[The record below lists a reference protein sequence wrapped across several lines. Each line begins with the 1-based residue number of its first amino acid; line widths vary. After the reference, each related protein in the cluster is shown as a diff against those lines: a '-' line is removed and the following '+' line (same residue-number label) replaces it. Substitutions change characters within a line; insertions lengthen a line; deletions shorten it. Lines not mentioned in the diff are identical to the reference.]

1 MHFIVK
7 PSPEIFVKSSPVRK
21 RLTRMLAQNLKRLF
35 REIEGALIHSDFEKI
50 EVSIP
55 DVQEN
60 RDRAIEIL
68 LNAPGINQFSE
79 TLSFNFDSL
88 EHIAEI
94 CQAHIAERIFDKT
107 FVVRVKRSGKQEFK
121 STDVERYVGGYLLH
135 NTGARG
141 VDLHTPDIRVQ
152 LEIRQQKLFIIGQT
166 WQGLGG
172 FPLGSQE
179 KVLSLISGGFDSS
192 VASYLAT
199 RRGLVTHYLFFN
211 LGGRAHEIG
220 VKEVAHYLWQKY
232 SRSHPVKFITVP
244 FEDVVNEIL
253 ANIPKSYMGV
263 ALKRMMLRA
272 AEKIAEQYEF
282 KALVTGESV
291 AQVSSQTLANLAV
304 IDSISE
310 KLILRPLATMDKI
323 EIIKIARAI
332 GTEDFAASMPE
343 YCGVISRKPTTSARH
358 HIIEDAE
365 TSFDFS
371 ILDRAV
377 ANHKTESMAD
387 LPDSVTEIPV
397 DIYELPVPET
407 VIVDVRHPD
416 EALNQPVPE
425 ALYSDNELI
434 HIPYF
439 RIQKEFARTDSK
451 KRYLLY
457 CDKGVMSRL
466 HAELL
471 LESGYRNVGVY
482 RPRKP

>member
-7 PSPEIFVKSSPVRK
+7 PFPEIFVKSLPVRK

-35 REIEGALIHSDFEKI
+35 REIEGAQVHSDFEKL

-55 DVQEN
+55 DVREN

-79 TLSFNFDSL
+79 TLTFNFDSL

-94 CQAHIAERIFDKT
+94 CQSHIAERIFDKT

-152 LEIRQQKLFIIGQT
+152 LEIRQQKLFIIGET

-253 ANIPKSYMGV
+253 INIPKSYMGV

-310 KLILRPLATMDKI
+310 MLILRPLATMDKI

-343 YCGVISRKPTTSARH
+343 YCGVISRKPTTNARH

-397 DIYELPVPET
+397 DIYELPVPEA

-416 EALNQPVPE
+416 EVLNQPVPE
-425 ALYSDNELI
+425 AIHSDNELI

-471 LESGYRNVGVY
+471 LEGGYRNVGVY

>member
-7 PSPEIFVKSSPVRK
+7 LFPEIFVKSPPVRK
-21 RLTRMLAQNLKRLF
+21 RLTRMLANNIKRLF
-35 REIEGALIHSDFEKI
+35 RETEGTQIHSNFEKF
-50 EVSIP
+50 EVSVP
-55 DVQEN
+55 DAQGN

-68 LNAPGINQFSE
+68 LNTPGIDQFSE
-79 TLSFNFDSL
+79 TLNFNFDSL

-94 CQAHIAERIFDKT
+94 CQAHIAERISDKT
-107 FVVRVKRSGKQEFK
+107 FVVRAKRSGKQEFS

-135 NTGARG
+135 NTDAKG
-141 VDLHTPDIRVQ
+141 VNLHTPDVKVQ
-152 LEIRQQKLFIIGQT
+152 LEIRQQDLFIIDQT

-199 RRGLVTHYLFFN
+199 KRGLVIHYLFFN

-220 VKEVAHYLWQKY
+220 VKEVAHYLWYKY

-253 ANIPKSYMGV
+253 LNIPKSYMGV

-272 AEKIAEQYEF
+272 AEKIAEHNQF

-304 IDSISE
+304 IDSIS
-310 KLILRPLATMDKI
+310 KMLILRPLVNMDKI
-323 EIIKIARAI
+323 EIIKIARTI
-332 GTEDFAASMPE
+332 GTEEFAVSMPE

-365 TSFDFS
+365 TSFDFT
-371 ILDRAV
+371 ILDGAV
-377 ANHKTESMAD
+377 ANQKTESMID
-387 LPDSVTEIPV
+387 LLDSVSEIPV
-397 DIYELPVPET
+397 DIYQSPVPQS
-407 VIVDVRHPD
+407 VLVDVRHPD
-416 EALNQPVPE
+416 EVRNRPVRKAEYP
-425 ALYSDNELI
+425 DNEI
-434 HIPYF
+434 IQMPYF
-439 RIQKEFARTDSK
+439 RVQKEFAQTDSK
-451 KRYLLY
+451 KRHLLY
-457 CDKGVMSRL
+457 CDRGVMSRL

-471 LESGYRNVGVY
+471 LQAGYRNVGVY
-482 RPRKP
+482 RPKKP

>member
-7 PSPEIFVKSSPVRK
+7 PFPEIFVKSLPVRK
-21 RLTRMLAQNLKRLF
+21 RLTRMLANNMKHLF
-35 REIEGALIHSDFEKI
+35 REIDGAQIHSDFEKL

-55 DVQEN
+55 DGEGN

-68 LNAPGINQFSE
+68 LSIPGINQFSE
-79 TLSFNFDSL
+79 TLNFNFDSL

-94 CQAHIAERIFDKT
+94 CQAHIAERIIDKT

-135 NTGARG
+135 NTDAKA
-141 VDLHTPDIRVQ
+141 VDLHTPDVRVQ
-152 LEIRQQKLFIIGQT
+152 LEIRQQNLFIIGQT
-166 WQGLGG
+166 WMGLGG

-253 ANIPKSYMGV
+253 VNIPKSYMGV

-272 AEKIAEQYEF
+272 AEKIAKEYEF
-282 KALVTGESV
+282 KALVTGESI

-304 IDSISE
+304 IDSISDM
-310 KLILRPLATMDKI
+310 LVLRPLSTMDKI
-323 EIIKIARAI
+323 EIIKIARSI

-371 ILDRAV
+371 ILDDAV
-377 ANHKTESMAD
+377 AMHKTESMID
-387 LPDSVTEIPV
+387 ILDSVTEIPV
-397 DIYELPVPET
+397 DIYESPVPQS
-407 VIVDVRHPD
+407 VIVYLRH
-416 EALNQPVPE
+416 
-425 ALYSDNELI
+425 
-434 HIPYF
+434 
-439 RIQKEFARTDSK
+439 TD
-451 KRYLLY
+451 
-457 CDKGVMSRL
+457 
-466 HAELL
+466 
-471 LESGYRNVGVY
+471 
-482 RPRKP
+482 

>member
-1 MHFIVK
+1 MH
-7 PSPEIFVKSSPVRK
+7 R
-21 RLTRMLAQNLKRLF
+21 
-35 REIEGALIHSDFEKI
+35 DFEKL
-50 EVSIP
+50 EVIVP
-55 DVQEN
+55 DVQGN

-68 LNAPGINQFSE
+68 QNIPGIDQFSE
-79 TLSFNFDSL
+79 TLSFKFDSL

-94 CQAHIAERIFDKT
+94 CQEHIAERILDKT
-107 FVVRVKRSGKQEFK
+107 FVVRAKRSGIQEFS

-135 NTGARG
+135 NSDAKG
-141 VDLHTPDIRVQ
+141 VNLHTPDVKVQ
-152 LEIRQQKLFIIGQT
+152 LEVRQQDLFIIGQT

-253 ANIPKSYMGV
+253 VNIPKSYMGV

-282 KALVTGESV
+282 KALVTGEAV

-304 IDSISE
+304 IDSISQM
-310 KLILRPLATMDKI
+310 LVLRPLATMDKI
-323 EIIKIARAI
+323 EIIKMARAI
-332 GTEDFAASMPE
+332 GTEEFAASMPE
-343 YCGVISRKPTTSARH
+343 YCGVISRKPTTSARP

-365 TSFDFS
+365 TSFDFT
-371 ILDRAV
+371 ILDRAI
-377 ANHKTESMAD
+377 ADHKTESMVN
-387 LPDSVTEIPV
+387 LLDSITEIPV
-397 DIYELPVPET
+397 DIYESLVPQA
-407 VIVDVRHPD
+407 VLVDVRHPD
-416 EALNQPVPE
+416 EIQNRPLPE
-425 ALYSDNELI
+425 AEYPDNELI
-434 HIPYF
+434 QIPFF
-439 RIQKEFARTDSK
+439 RIQKEFAETDSK

-457 CDKGVMSRL
+457 CDRGVMSRL

-471 LESGYRNVGVY
+471 LESGYRNVGVF
-482 RPRKP
+482 RPRKVIT